1 MNDTRFRSLMHEAIG
16 DQPMQP
22 WLPAAVRRRLTEPR
36 PRAVPGALA
45 LLAAVML
52 TVLVVAALV
61 VLGPRLLTWRSIVPS
76 GSAWPAA
83 GCPLPLPSPEVGGI
97 FALIPPG
104 DFEAAGLS
112 SATALV
118 TPCRLNAANGARKL
132 TFIGA
137 YADPART
144 VLLFSTNPGQEP
156 CQYPGQYTRCFT
168 IPPTISISDD
178 QGSIN
183 ASSSTG
189 GGLPDEYFF
198 SLDAGPRPGADGIAN
213 LTVTVPGFSPNGPA
227 DGSQPAP
234 GEWAFSLALK
244 VQPSVRIGAVPSQFD
259 LGSWRVKTEVAEV
272 TPSVIHI
279 QTVITGAAVADVAS
293 TTVVLLDSSG
303 TRVNPVVSTAAVTAP
318 KQQLNST
325 NDKITRVNYQWLRPA
340 AGGTYQLKFAG
351 GGGAR
356 TININ
361 IDPPD
366 PNAKVRCLK
375 PATCATGAT
384 PTELPMAPESLTLDG
399 FLTTTLTSGPNRC
412 GIVGG
417 SSGTMITFGT
427 DFQVDGV
434 WYSLDIRSDP
444 TLRQYS
450 GPGTYTAIAWL
461 YGPTQRLYAGTVS
474 LTVTADHYPGPYS
487 GSVQG
492 TLDRVGTTTQQ
503 PHQSVSGTWTC
514 TATVP

>member
-1 MNDTRFRSLMHEAIG
+1 VVYIRHGI
-16 DQPMQP
+16 
-22 WLPAAVRRRLTEPR
+22 RRRT
-36 PRAVPGALA
+36 GLA
-45 LLAAVML
+45 IAGM
-52 TVLVVAALV
+52 VAAGF
-61 VLGPRLLTWRSIVPS
+61 LGGCSPL
-76 GSAWPAA
+76 SAGQSPPGPNGYPPAA
-83 GCPLPLPSPEVGGI
+83 GCPLPLPSLEVGGI

-104 DFEAAGLS
+104 DIDAAGLS

-118 TPCRLNAANGARKL
+118 TPCWLNAANGARKL

-144 VLLFSTNPGQEP
+144 VLLFSTNPGQQP
-156 CQYPGQYTRCFT
+156 CQYPRQYARCFT

-213 LTVTVPGFSPNGPA
+213 LTVTVPGFSPNGPT

-244 VQPSVRIGAVPSQFD
+244 VQPSVTIGAVPSQFD
-259 LGSWRVKTEVAEV
+259 LGSWKVTTEAAEV
-272 TPSVIHI
+272 TPSVIHV
-279 QTVITGAAVADVAS
+279 QTLINGAAVADLAP

-303 TRVNPVVSTAAVTAP
+303 LRVNPVVSTAAVTVP
-318 KQQLNST
+318 KEQLNST

-340 AGGTYQLKFAG
+340 AGGTYQLQFSG

-361 IDPPD
+361 VDPPD

-375 PATCATGAT
+375 PATCAIGAGLPT
-384 PTELPMAPESLTLDG
+384 PTDLRMAPESLTLDG
-399 FLTTTLTSGPNRC
+399 FLTGTFTSGPNQC
-412 GIVGG
+412 SVVGG
-417 SSGTMITFGT
+417 PDTSQWFSFGT
-427 DFQVDGV
+427 YFQVDGV

-444 TLRQYS
+444 DLRHYS

-461 YGPTQRLYAGTVS
+461 YGPTQRLYAGTVR
-474 LTVTADHYPGPYS
+474 LTVTADQYPGPYR

-492 TLDRVGTTTQQ
+492 TIDRVGTTTQQ
-503 PHQSVSGTWTC
+503 PQLSVSGTWTC
-514 TATVP
+514 TSVGP

>member
-1 MNDTRFRSLMHEAIG
+1 M
-16 DQPMQP
+16 
-22 WLPAAVRRRLTEPR
+22 PR
-36 PRAVPGALA
+36 VIAL
-45 LLAAVML
+45 
-52 TVLVVAALV
+52 VAAIIPLAIVAV
-61 VLGPRLLTWRSIVPS
+61 VLGPRLLAWRSIDTG
-76 GSAWPAA
+76 GSAPPAA
-83 GCPLPLPSPEVGGI
+83 GCPLPLPSPEVGGM

-104 DFEAAGLS
+104 DFDAAGLS
-112 SATALV
+112 NATELV
-118 TPCRLNAANGARKL
+118 TPCWLNAANGARKL
-132 TFIGA
+132 AFIGA

-156 CQYPGQYTRCFT
+156 CQYPGQYARCFT

-178 QGSIN
+178 QGLIN

-198 SLDAGPRPGADGIAN
+198 SLDAGPRPGSDGIAN

-234 GEWAFSLALK
+234 GEWVFSLALK
-244 VQPSVRIGAVPSQFD
+244 VQPSVTIGAVPSQFD
-259 LGSWRVKTEVAEV
+259 LGSWKVTTEAAEV
-272 TPSVIHI
+272 TPSVIHV
-279 QTVITGAAVADVAS
+279 QTLINGATVADVAS

-303 TRVNPVVSTAAVTAP
+303 TRVNPVVSTAAVTVP
-318 KQQLNST
+318 KEQLNST

-340 AGGTYQLKFAG
+340 AGGTYQLQFSG

-361 IDPPD
+361 VDPPD

-375 PATCATGAT
+375 PATCAIGAGPPT
-384 PTELPMAPESLTLDG
+384 PTDLRMAPESLTLDG
-399 FLTTTLTSGPNRC
+399 FLTGTFTSGPNQC
-412 GIVGG
+412 SIVGG
-417 SSGTMITFGT
+417 PDTGQWFGFGT
-427 DFQVDGV
+427 YFQVDGV
-434 WYSLDIRSDP
+434 WYSLAIRSGP
-444 TLRQYS
+444 NLRQYS

-474 LTVTADHYPGPYS
+474 LTVTADHYPGPYR
-487 GSVQG
+487 GSVHG

-503 PHQSVSGTWTC
+503 PHLSVSGTWTC
-514 TATVP
+514 TPGGP

>member
-1 MNDTRFRSLMHEAIG
+1 M
-16 DQPMQP
+16 
-22 WLPAAVRRRLTEPR
+22 
-36 PRAVPGALA
+36 
-45 LLAAVML
+45 
-52 TVLVVAALV
+52 
-61 VLGPRLLTWRSIVPS
+61 
-76 GSAWPAA
+76 
-83 GCPLPLPSPEVGGI
+83 

-104 DFEAAGLS
+104 DFEAAGLTI
-112 SATALV
+112 ATALV
-118 TPCRLNAANGARKL
+118 TPCWLNAANGARKL

-144 VLLFSTNPGQEP
+144 VLLFSTNRGQEP
-156 CQYPGQYTRCFT
+156 CQYPGQYARCFT

-178 QGSIN
+178 HGLIN

-244 VQPSVRIGAVPSQFD
+244 VQPSVTIGAVPSQFD
-259 LGSWRVKTEVAEV
+259 LGSWSVTTEVAEV
-272 TPSVIHI
+272 TPSVIHV
-279 QTVITGAAVADVAS
+279 QTLINGATVADVAS

-303 TRVNPVVSTAAVTAP
+303 TRVNPVVSTAAVTVP

-361 IDPPD
+361 VDPPD

-375 PATCATGAT
+375 PVTCAIGAGLPT
-384 PTELPMAPESLTLDG
+384 PTDLRMAPESLTLDG
-399 FLTTTLTSGPNRC
+399 FLTGTFTSGPNQC
-412 GIVGG
+412 SIVGG
-417 SSGTMITFGT
+417 SVTSQWFTFGT
-427 DFQVDGV
+427 YFQVDGE

-444 TLRQYS
+444 NLRQYS

-474 LTVTADHYPGPYS
+474 LTVTADHYPNPYR

-492 TLDRVGTTTQQ
+492 TIDRVGTTTQQ
-503 PHQSVSGTWTC
+503 PHLSVSGTWTC
-514 TATVP
+514 TSIGP

>member
-1 MNDTRFRSLMHEAIG
+1 M
-16 DQPMQP
+16 
-22 WLPAAVRRRLTEPR
+22 
-36 PRAVPGALA
+36 LA
-45 LLAAVML
+45 
-52 TVLVVAALV
+52 VLVVAALG
-61 VLGPRLLTWRSIVPS
+61 VLGPRLLTWRSIVPG
-76 GSAWPAA
+76 GSAPPAV

-104 DFEAAGLS
+104 DIDAAGLS

-118 TPCRLNAANGARKL
+118 TPCRLNAANGARRL

-144 VLLFSTNPGQEP
+144 VLLFSTNPGQQP
-156 CQYPGQYTRCFT
+156 CQYPNQYARCFT
-168 IPPTISISDD
+168 IPTTISISDD
-178 QGSIN
+178 HGLIN

-234 GEWAFSLALK
+234 GEWVFSLALK
-244 VQPSVRIGAVPSQFD
+244 VQPSVTIGTVPSQFD
-259 LGSWRVKTEVAEV
+259 LGSWKVTTEAAEV
-272 TPSVIHI
+272 TPSVIHV
-279 QTVITGAAVADVAS
+279 QTLINGATVADVAS

-303 TRVNPVVSTAAVTAP
+303 TRVDPVVSTAAVTVP

-325 NDKITRVNYQWLRPA
+325 NDKITRVNDQWLRPA
-340 AGGTYQLKFAG
+340 AGGTYQLKFSG
-351 GGGAR
+351 GGGER
-356 TININ
+356 TINISVA
-361 IDPPD
+361 PPD
-366 PNAKVRCLK
+366 PNAKVPCLK
-375 PATCATGAT
+375 PATCAGNGFK
-384 PTELPMAPESLTLDG
+384 PTDIPESPESLTLDG
-399 FLTTTLTSGPNRC
+399 FLTTTLASGRNQC
-412 GIVGG
+412 SIVGG
-417 SSGTMITFGT
+417 SVTSQSFTFGT

-444 TLRQYS
+444 NLRQYS

-474 LTVTADHYPGPYS
+474 LTVTADHYPDPYR

-503 PHQSVSGTWTC
+503 PHLSVSGTWTC
-514 TATVP
+514 KVNTI

>member
-1 MNDTRFRSLMHEAIG
+1 MKFGGLVVVYIRHGI
-16 DQPMQP
+16 
-22 WLPAAVRRRLTEPR
+22 RRRT
-36 PRAVPGALA
+36 GLA
-45 LLAAVML
+45 IAGM
-52 TVLVVAALV
+52 VAAGF
-61 VLGPRLLTWRSIVPS
+61 LGGCSLS
-76 GSAWPAA
+76 SAGQPPPGPNGYPPAA

-104 DFEAAGLS
+104 DFDAAGLS
-112 SATALV
+112 SASALV
-118 TPCRLNAANGARKL
+118 TPCQLNATNGAHKL

-144 VLLFSTNPGQEP
+144 VLLFSTNPGQQP
-156 CQYPGQYTRCFT
+156 CQYPRQYARCFT
-168 IPPTISISDD
+168 IPPTISISDG

-183 ASSSTG
+183 ASSSIG

-234 GEWAFSLALK
+234 GEWVFSLALK
-244 VQPSVRIGAVPSQFD
+244 VQPSVTIGAVPSQFD
-259 LGSWRVKTEVAEV
+259 LGSWKVKTEAAEV
-272 TPSVIHI
+272 TPSVIHV
-279 QTVITGAAVADVAS
+279 QTLINGATVADVAS

-303 TRVNPVVSTAAVTAP
+303 TRVNQIVTSAAVTVP

-325 NDKITRVNYQWLRPA
+325 NDKITRVNDQWLRPA
-340 AGGTYQLKFAG
+340 AGGTYQLQFAG

-361 IDPPD
+361 VDPPD
-366 PNAKVRCLK
+366 PNAKPRCLK
-375 PATCATGAT
+375 PATCAIGAGLGFK
-384 PTELPMAPESLTLDG
+384 PTDLRMAPESLTLDG
-399 FLTTTLTSGPNRC
+399 FLTGTFTSGPNQC
-412 GIVGG
+412 GIVGD
-417 SSGTMITFGT
+417 SGFGFFTFGT
-427 DFQVDGV
+427 YFQVDGV
-434 WYSLDIRSDP
+434 WYSLDIRSGP
-444 TLRQYS
+444 NLRQYS

-461 YGPTQRLYAGTVS
+461 YGPTQRLYAGTVR
-474 LTVTADHYPGPYS
+474 LTVTADHYPDPYR

-503 PHQSVSGTWTC
+503 PHLSVSGTWTC
-514 TATVP
+514 TSVGP

>member
-1 MNDTRFRSLMHEAIG
+1 M
-16 DQPMQP
+16 
-22 WLPAAVRRRLTEPR
+22 AAGFLGGCSPSIASQTP
-36 PRAVPGALA
+36 PGPD
-45 LLAAVML
+45 
-52 TVLVVAALV
+52 
-61 VLGPRLLTWRSIVPS
+61 GYP
-76 GSAWPAA
+76 PAA

-97 FALIPPG
+97 FALVPPG
-104 DFEAAGLS
+104 DFDAAGLS

-118 TPCRLNAANGARKL
+118 TPCWLSAANGARQL
-132 TFIGA
+132 AFVGA

-144 VLLFSTNPGQEP
+144 VLLFSTNPGQQP
-156 CQYPGQYTRCFT
+156 CQYPGQYPRCFT

-178 QGSIN
+178 QGLIN

-227 DGSQPAP
+227 DGSLSAP

-244 VQPSVRIGAVPSQFD
+244 VQPSVTIGAVPSRFD
-259 LGSWRVKTEVAEV
+259 LGSWKVTTESAEV
-272 TPSVIHI
+272 TPSVIHV
-279 QTVITGAAVADVAS
+279 QTLINGATVADVAS

-303 TRVNPVVSTAAVTAP
+303 TRVNPVVTTAAVTVP

-340 AGGTYQLKFAG
+340 AGGTYQLQFLG

-361 IDPPD
+361 VDPPD

-375 PATCATGAT
+375 PATCASPRPA
-384 PTELPMAPESLTLDG
+384 PVLPLAPESLTLDG
-399 FLTTTLTSGPNRC
+399 FLTTTLTSGPNQC
-412 GIVGG
+412 GIEGD
-417 SSGTMITFGT
+417 SSGGMITFGT

-434 WYSLDIRSDP
+434 SYLLDIRSDP
-444 TLRQYS
+444 NSRPYS

-474 LTVTADHYPGPYS
+474 LTVTADHYPGPYR

-503 PHQSVSGTWTC
+503 PHLSVSGTWTC
-514 TATVP
+514 TPAGP